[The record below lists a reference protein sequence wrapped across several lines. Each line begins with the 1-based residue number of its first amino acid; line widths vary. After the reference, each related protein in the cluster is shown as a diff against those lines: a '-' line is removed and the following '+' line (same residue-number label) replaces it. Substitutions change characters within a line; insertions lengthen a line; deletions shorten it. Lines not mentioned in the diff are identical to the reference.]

1 MTIDGRW
8 LYEVTIDDP
17 AYSEAYC
24 DEIKEVIIE
33 ALAGFACHYKNPM
46 SAKNLADQI
55 TGLEYTVNGE
65 CIEPPSEG

>member
-1 MTIDGRW
+1 MAVDGRW

-17 AYSEAYC
+17 AYSEIEQ

-33 ALAGFACHYKNPM
+33 ALAGFGCHYKRPM
-46 SAKNLADQI
+46 SAKILADSI

-65 CIEPPSEG
+65 MIEPPAGP